1 MSYHRCYQ
9 HKLIRGTLL
18 LTPTDNTNYSTRP
31 VNNITTNMAM
41 SGVKLTEKCMTVYN
55 EIQKAK
61 KHRYAIFYIKDG
73 EIDVEKL
80 GDLGNN
86 YEQFLGDLQQK
97 DGSKDDCRF
106 AVYDYEYKYH
116 PDGAEAQ
123 FKSKIFLLCWCPD
136 SSAIKKKML
145 YSSSFDTLKRAF
157 VGVHK
162 VIQANG
168 QDEVEQTAVEEI
180 LRATDRN

>member
-1 MSYHRCYQ
+1 M
-9 HKLIRGTLL
+9 GT
-18 LTPTDNTNYSTRP
+18 TTTTRP
-31 VNNITTNMAM
+31 VNTNITTMAM

-55 EIQKAK
+55 EIQKGK
-61 KHRYAIFYIKDG
+61 KHRYAIFVIQNG

-80 GDLGNN
+80 GEKDNT
-86 YEQFLGDLQQK
+86 YDQFLTDLQKK
-97 DGSKDDCRF
+97 DGAKDDYRYG
-106 AVYDYEYKYH
+106 VYDYEYKFA
-116 PDGAEAQ
+116 PEGADAQ
-123 FKSKIFLLCWCPD
+123 F
-136 SSAIKKKML
+136 KKKML

-168 QDEVEQTAVEEI
+168 YDEVEQAAVEEV

>member
-1 MSYHRCYQ
+1 M
-9 HKLIRGTLL
+9 G
-18 LTPTDNTNYSTRP
+18 DTRP
-31 VNNITTNMAM
+31 PLLHSLHYKSSTNLTMAM
-41 SGVKLTEKCMTVYN
+41 SGVKLAQGCMDAYN
-55 EIQKAK
+55 DIQKGKKHLYATFVIKEGEIQVETLGPKTK
-61 KHRYAIFYIKDG
+61 TYAEFLKDIQKKDG
-73 EIDVEKL
+73 A
-80 GDLGNN
+80 
-86 YEQFLGDLQQK
+86 
-97 DGSKDDCRF
+97 KDDCRF
-106 AVYDYEYKYH
+106 AVYDYEYQFS
-116 PDGAEAQ
+116 PEGAECQA
-123 FKSKIFLLCWCPD
+123 KSKIFLLCWCPD

>member
-1 MSYHRCYQ
+1 MGRQ
-9 HKLIRGTLL
+9 HQLL
-18 LTPTDNTNYSTRP
+18 HQTSQQQHHQHGHVRSQ
-31 VNNITTNMAM
+31 A
-41 SGVKLTEKCMTVYN
+41 
-55 EIQKAK
+55 
-61 KHRYAIFYIKDG
+61 DG
-73 EIDVEKL
+73 EVYDSAQRDTEGKEAQICNLLHKGWRLMWKL
-80 GDLGNN
+80 GDLGNS

-168 QDEVEQTAVEEI
+168 QDEVEQSAVEEI